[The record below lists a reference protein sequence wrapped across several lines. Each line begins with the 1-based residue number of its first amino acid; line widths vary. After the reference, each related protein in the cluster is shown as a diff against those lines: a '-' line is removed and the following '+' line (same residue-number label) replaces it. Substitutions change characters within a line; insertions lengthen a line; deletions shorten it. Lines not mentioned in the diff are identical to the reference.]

1 MKFEWDEEKNIINKR
16 KHSITIEPG
25 QHPTTEQMK
34 EVEEAKKYPITFDED
49 CEELSPAMMKVFR
62 TVAVQRNRRKKA

>member
-1 MKFEWDEEKNIINKR
+1 MIKTF
-16 KHSITIEPG
+16 TIEPG
-25 QHPTTEQMK
+25 QCPTEEQIK

-49 CEELSPAMMKVFR
+49 CEELSPAMMKAFR

>member
-1 MKFEWDEEKNIINKR
+1 MQPTQRGGYIMIKTFI
-16 KHSITIEPG
+16 IEPG
-25 QHPTTEQMK
+25 QCPTEEQIK

-49 CEELSPAMMKVFR
+49 CEELSPAMMKAFR